1 MKSQRHK
8 ALLRPI
14 ALTAVAILGAS
25 GLAACGSGGG
35 GGGETQAASECTTID
50 LAVRTRSS
58 ADFEEALKRFAA
70 TDPGFDVTM
79 QTLPDDNA
87 QYQQA
92 VVAMRLTDEMPDIVE
107 NIDTLVNSMAENKV
121 TTDLVPW
128 FAKQDD
134 FTADSFLPA
143 FINAYRPIDLPDEIH
158 GMPVSA
164 DAYVLYYNADL
175 FAKYGVDLPTDDWT
189 WDDFLA
195 ASKAIT
201 TAGAG
206 QDFGFVLPNLPQPL
220 FNPVIQAYGGY
231 VYDKDTQT
239 TGIGEPEAIEAW
251 QFLLDPY
258 LDGTYAPFEIAT
270 SPDAPNLASG
280 RVAMQFSTK
289 RLSTTLRDQ
298 LTAAWDVVPMPT
310 IDGKHTT
317 GGGSYGVSMT
327 EASECKDQAWDF
339 LKWFYQTDGG
349 MTVFQ
354 ESYGGIP
361 PTVDGIENGLW
372 RTLPGPPDN
381 TDAFATSSTGAI
393 MAPQFPR
400 AAGGVFAEQ
409 ILTAT
414 QKVILQGVSVE
425 DAFTEAAKAVQDEID
440 KG

>member
-143 FINAYRPIDLPDEIH
+143 FIDRK
-158 GMPVSA
+158 S
-164 DAYVLYYNADL
+164 
-175 FAKYGVDLPTDDWT
+175 
-189 WDDFLA
+189 
-195 ASKAIT
+195 
-201 TAGAG
+201 
-206 QDFGFVLPNLPQPL
+206 
-220 FNPVIQAYGGY
+220 
-231 VYDKDTQT
+231 
-239 TGIGEPEAIEAW
+239 
-251 QFLLDPY
+251 
-258 LDGTYAPFEIAT
+258 
-270 SPDAPNLASG
+270 
-280 RVAMQFSTK
+280 
-289 RLSTTLRDQ
+289 
-298 LTAAWDVVPMPT
+298 VV
-310 IDGKHTT
+310 
-317 GGGSYGVSMT
+317 
-327 EASECKDQAWDF
+327 
-339 LKWFYQTDGG
+339 
-349 MTVFQ
+349 
-354 ESYGGIP
+354 
-361 PTVDGIENGLW
+361 
-372 RTLPGPPDN
+372 
-381 TDAFATSSTGAI
+381 
-393 MAPQFPR
+393 
-400 AAGGVFAEQ
+400 
-409 ILTAT
+409 
-414 QKVILQGVSVE
+414 
-425 DAFTEAAKAVQDEID
+425 
-440 KG
+440 